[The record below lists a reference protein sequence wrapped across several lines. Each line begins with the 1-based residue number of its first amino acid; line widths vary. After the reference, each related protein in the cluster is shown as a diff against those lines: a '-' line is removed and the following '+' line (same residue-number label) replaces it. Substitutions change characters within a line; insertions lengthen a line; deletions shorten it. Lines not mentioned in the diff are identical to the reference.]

1 MSAPDKKRR
10 LPLVQAGPP
19 PDEPD
24 AEDRPPWH
32 WSGIGA
38 VATFLVW
45 LPLAAI
51 AAKVGARIVDRAELG
66 VPAPADAKMVV
77 PLSAQ
82 LAFIGLQLAGFLIAS
97 LAGGFLVGRF
107 GGKAGPKEGA
117 VGGFVAAALAWALAA
132 AAPAP
137 GPGAPTWA
145 LLLVLL
151 GGLGAVFGFFGAR
164 LGYAR
169 RHPAEKPAPD
179 RNV

>member
-1 MSAPDKKRR
+1 MTTPDKKRR

-66 VPAPADAKMVV
+66 VSAPADAKMAV
-77 PLSAQ
+77 PFTAQ

-145 LLLVLL
+145 GLLVLL
-151 GGLGAVFGFFGAR
+151 GGLGALFGYGGAR
-164 LGYAR
+164 LGYSR
-169 RHPAEKPAPD
+169 RHPAEKQAPG
-179 RNV
+179 RHV

>member
-1 MSAPDKKRR
+1 MNAPDKKRR

-51 AAKVGARIVDRAELG
+51 AAKLGARIVDQAELG
-66 VPAPADAKMVV
+66 VPVPEGARTAV

-82 LAFIGLQLAGFLIAS
+82 LALIGLQLAGFLVATLS
-97 LAGGFLVGRF
+97 GGLLVGRF

-132 AAPAP
+132 AAPTP
-137 GPGAPTWA
+137 GPGAPIWA
-145 LLLVLL
+145 ALLVLL
-151 GGLGAVFGFFGAR
+151 GGLGAGCGFLGAR
-164 LGYAR
+164 WGYTR
-169 RHPAEKPAPD
+169 RHPAERRGAGT
-179 RNV
+179 

>member
-1 MSAPDKKRR
+1 MSSPDKKRR
-10 LPLVQAGPP
+10 LPLVQQGPP
-19 PDEPD
+19 PDDPE
-24 AEDRPPWH
+24 AEERPPWH

-51 AAKVGARIVDRAELG
+51 AGKLGARIADRAELG
-66 VPAPADAKMVV
+66 VSVPEGARTAV

-82 LAFIGLQLAGFLIAS
+82 LVFIGLQLAGFLIAA

-132 AAPAP
+132 AGSTP
-137 GPGAPTWA
+137 GPGAATWA
-145 LLLVLL
+145 VLLVVL
-151 GGLGAVFGFFGAR
+151 GGLGALLGHLGAR
-164 LGYAR
+164 FGYSR
-169 RHPAEKPAPD
+169 RHPAEKHAPD
-179 RNV
+179 PKG

>member
-1 MSAPDKKRR
+1 MSTPDKKRR

-51 AAKVGARIVDRAELG
+51 AAKLGARLVDQAELG
-66 VPAPADAKMVV
+66 VPAPADAKLSV

-82 LAFIGLQLAGFLIAS
+82 LAFIGLQL
-97 LAGGFLVGRF
+97 VG
-107 GGKAGPKEGA
+107 
-117 VGGFVAAALAWALAA
+117 
-132 AAPAP
+132 
-137 GPGAPTWA
+137 
-145 LLLVLL
+145 
-151 GGLGAVFGFFGAR
+151 
-164 LGYAR
+164 
-169 RHPAEKPAPD
+169 
-179 RNV
+179 